1 MMQWPTAGGAEPP
14 PAPQAVACR
23 LEADG
28 VARDATVWQR
38 GWAALQPQFRQ
49 GMERLFNAWARVM
62 DGNSARL
69 EVEAAP
75 LSGQAGLTWGWRRT
89 ALATVAMRTEGQ
101 LDLLACAIDLRLS
114 GEIAV
119 GAARGR
125 ITLAC
130 KGRSE
135 LRMAVAQIGE
145 ASTDG
150 QDLGAVK
157 RSWRFPF
164 TLDIETVAG
173 GELATLYANTLPE
186 AMLGAI
192 AGECGLRLRPDGQ
205 GQQWYLTLKLEPVTL
220 ALVSADPL
228 LGASRQQ
235 RTMLPAMPLVDWS
248 AG

>member
-1 MMQWPTAGGAEPP
+1 
-14 PAPQAVACR
+14 
-23 LEADG
+23 
-28 VARDATVWQR
+28 
-38 GWAALQPQFRQ
+38 
-49 GMERLFNAWARVM
+49 MERLFNAWARVM